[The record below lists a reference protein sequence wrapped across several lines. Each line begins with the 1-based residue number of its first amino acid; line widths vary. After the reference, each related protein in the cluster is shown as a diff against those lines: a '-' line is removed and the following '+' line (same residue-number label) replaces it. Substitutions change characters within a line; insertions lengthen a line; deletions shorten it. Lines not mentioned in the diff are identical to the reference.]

1 MLCPADNFFRAAK
14 KVGIVPWHDEG
25 DSSGDETPDRDS
37 TSKRRKVEIH
47 QAKTVP
53 ECVPEN
59 TISFDEKSPHAPLP
73 PAWHAS
79 LSATL
84 GFSSQ
89 RRQQLPAGSCSTARQ
104 GLKLDMATFSK
115 KFKHD
120 SCW

>member
-14 KVGIVPWHDEG
+14 KVGIVPWHDDG
-25 DSSGDETPDRDS
+25 DSSGDETPDRES

-59 TISFDEKSPHAPLP
+59 AISFDEKSPHAPLP

-84 GFSSQ
+84 GFSIRVTAPSTT
-89 RRQQLPAGSCSTARQ
+89 AGRILQHCKARFEI
-104 GLKLDMATFSK
+104 GYGYF
-115 KFKHD
+115 
-120 SCW
+120 